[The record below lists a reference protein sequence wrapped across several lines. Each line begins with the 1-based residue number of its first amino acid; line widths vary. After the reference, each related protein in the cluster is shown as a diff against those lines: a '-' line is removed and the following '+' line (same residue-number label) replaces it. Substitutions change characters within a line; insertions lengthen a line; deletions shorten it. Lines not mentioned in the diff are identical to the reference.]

1 MKVDKLK
8 ETIEEKIDE
17 KFDEIKET
25 IEEKNLKTNEFFK
38 KFNPDGDEYFQISLY
53 KIQDRNKRQWLN
65 DYEKIIPTRNEI
77 RDEYGAGTYWLYA
90 LDEKGNLLDSCQIH
104 IGEPIKKDIPT
115 HIPDRKEVINELKE
129 LLSVVQPQQQDNN
142 KDLLKMIVE
151 MNVKMNEKITELVLQ
166 MKESI
171 TKTQIESERKMFELI
186 KEIQS
191 KKTDIKDLLESM
203 QILDELRGD
212 KQNENNEI
220 LDVIKMFSPALM
232 PMLQNNLKITQ
243 QKQENTTNEFQQFYN
258 SITKE
263 NALTMAKM
271 LYEKNKEKLTEEQAN
286 TIVQEI
292 LKQKG
297 LI

>member
-1 MKVDKLK
+1 MK
-8 ETIEEKIDE
+8 T
-17 KFDEIKET
+17 IKEE
-25 IEEKNLKTNEFFK
+25 IEKNEIIENDENIKTNTFFK
-38 KFNPDGDEYFQISLY
+38 KFNPDGEEYFQISLY

-104 IGEPIKKDIPT
+104 IGEPIKKDVLT

-129 LLSVVQPQQQDNN
+129 LLSVVQPQHQDNN

-186 KEIQS
+186 KEMQS

-212 KQNENNEI
+212 KQTDNNEI

-232 PMLQNNLKITQ
+232 PMLQNNVKITQ
-243 QKQENTTNEFQQFYN
+243 QKQENSTNEFQQFYN

-263 NALTMAKM
+263 NALTTAKM

-286 TIVQEI
+286 TIIQEI
-292 LKQKG
+292 LKKKG
-297 LI
+297 LV